1 LIWSTRLVGLLRGA
15 GADPVTVRS
24 LATLETVL
32 PDVDG
37 VVIDL
42 TARAYDGIEAATVA
56 QSARKLA
63 FAIGQHD
70 DAALRRR
77 ALAAGA
83 VFAPYRRLTGDGV
96 NLIESWLSES
106 GLQESST

>member
-1 LIWSTRLVGLLRGA
+1 MGLLRAA
-15 GADPVTVRS
+15 GAEPTAVRS
-24 LATLETVL
+24 LPALETVL

-42 TARAYDGIEAATVA
+42 TARAYDGIEAATAV

-63 FAIGQHD
+63 FAVGQHED
-70 DAALRRR
+70 VEVRRR

-83 VFAPYRRLTGDGV
+83 IFAPYRRLTGDGV
-96 NLIESWLSES
+96 NLIELWLSES
-106 GLQESST
+106 GLQESPA